1 MRTVLRTVAFAVV
14 ASLALAVPARADVQL
29 TLRNG
34 RVTLIAKD
42 ATVRQI
48 LAEWARVGKTKIVNA
63 ERVPGGPMTIELRD
77 VPAAEALD
85 VLLRSLSGYM
95 AAPRTTA
102 TPADASVFDSIAVMP
117 TVASTAPRTSAP
129 SAPAPFSPPPVFN
142 QNEEEPQ
149 ENAPRPAP
157 GVQPVRPPIFSTF
170 PAPQQGSPVANPAR
184 PMLPVVRPGAVGQ
197 PQGIIPQP
205 QNSNPNEAVLPP
217 PAPPPAAPSAAPGG
231 FAGTSAP
238 GMMPPAAP
246 QTNPGIQSRPNN

>member
-77 VPAAEALD
+77 V
-85 VLLRSLSGYM
+85 LLRSLSGYL

-117 TVASTAPRTSAP
+117 TVA
-129 SAPAPFSPPPVFN
+129 
-142 QNEEEPQ
+142 
-149 ENAPRPAP
+149 
-157 GVQPVRPPIFSTF
+157 
-170 PAPQQGSPVANPAR
+170 
-184 PMLPVVRPGAVGQ
+184 
-197 PQGIIPQP
+197 
-205 QNSNPNEAVLPP
+205 
-217 PAPPPAAPSAAPGG
+217 
-231 FAGTSAP
+231 
-238 GMMPPAAP
+238 
-246 QTNPGIQSRPNN
+246 